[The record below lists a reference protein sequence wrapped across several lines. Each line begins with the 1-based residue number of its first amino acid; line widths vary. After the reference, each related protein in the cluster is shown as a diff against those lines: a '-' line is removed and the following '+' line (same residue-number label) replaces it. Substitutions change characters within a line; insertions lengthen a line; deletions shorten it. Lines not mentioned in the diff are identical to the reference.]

1 MKAQLTFDLD
11 DPFDEIAHKRC
22 VKSLDMALCLLE
34 LSQIE
39 IPDKYKKKIL
49 DIIESHDV
57 NPDKLTI

>member
-1 MKAQLTFDLD
+1 LKAQLTFDLD
-11 DPFDEIAHKRC
+11 EPFDEIAHKRC

-34 LSQIE
+34 ISRLDL
-39 IPDKYKKKIL
+39 PKKSKNKIL